1 MAKKSRIKAKEKKG
15 VTTAKIMANHAMMS
29 YDEAK
34 RASKKAGKEI
44 PANFI
49 TSMVAKVDGAIVF
62 EVSSSQFLSKNP
74 FIQFKFKG
82 DNKGKQLEFTW
93 TDMLGNTRTDKK
105 KIK

>member
-15 VTTAKIMANHAMMS
+15 ITTVKVLANHPMMS

-34 RASKKAGKEI
+34 KKKKE
-44 PANFI
+44 ANFI
-49 TSMVAKVDGAIVF
+49 TSMVAKVGSEVVF
-62 EVSSSQFLSKNP
+62 EASTSQFLSKNP

-82 DNKGKQLEFTW
+82 ENKGKEVEFTW
-93 TDMLGNTRTDKK
+93 TDLKGNTRTDKK